1 MDNTLWIFQQE
12 DVWGLF
18 QHKDWMGTY
27 YEVRLRDNI
36 GNIYSA
42 EATTIE
48 DAYRSADAKR
58 HYAEQVGDNGI
69 IVHHSYDHK
78 PPGSFMRAQGIV
90 PWKEGD
96 ELPEDIIRRYRDAQ

>member
-18 QHKDWMGTY
+18 QHEDWMGTY
-27 YEVRLRDNI
+27 YEVRLRENI

-58 HYAEQVGDNGI
+58 HYAETLC
-69 IVHHSYDHK
+69 
-78 PPGSFMRAQGIV
+78 AQ
-90 PWKEGD
+90 
-96 ELPEDIIRRYRDAQ
+96 